1 MAEIILPLDVPSRA
15 DALQIVDRLGED
27 ADFYKVGLE
36 LFTAAGPELVSELKR
51 REKRVFLDLKLHD
64 IPVTVA
70 RAVTSAQALGVDLCT
85 VHTLGGADMLRAA
98 ADAAEGKLLVVGV
111 TVLTSMTV
119 PDVEEVWAREISA
132 LREEIVRLTRLSA
145 DSGLGGVVAS
155 ALEATAIRRAAGED
169 FAIVAPGI
177 RFADGDAHDQKRV
190 ATPGDATRAG
200 ADYLV
205 IGRAILGADD
215 PVAALRRARDEIRL
229 ATLGTPGS

>member
-51 REKRVFLDLKLHD
+51 RDKRVFLDLKLHD

-70 RAVTSAQALGVDLCT
+70 RAVTGARALGVDLCT
-85 VHTLGGADMLRAA
+85 VHTLGGADMMRAA
-98 ADAAEGKLLVVGV
+98 ADAAEAKLLVVGV

-119 PDVEEVWAREISA
+119 PDIEDVWAREISA
-132 LREEIVRLTRLSA
+132 LREEIVRLTRLAA
-145 DSGLGGVVAS
+145 DAGLGGVVAS

-169 FAIVAPGI
+169 FAIVTPGI
-177 RFADGDAHDQKRV
+177 RFAEGDPHDQKRV
-190 ATPGDATRAG
+190 ATPGDAASAG

-205 IGRAILGADD
+205 IGRAVLGADD
-215 PVAALRRARDEIRL
+215 PVAALRRAREEVRL
-229 ATLGTPGS
+229 AESEIPGS